1 MNVRGLLQFELW
13 SKKTSRKILV
23 GIGIVFGLLLVCL
36 ICWYEVEIHW
46 ITPGERDAA
55 RAALK
60 EIDAIEDAG
69 PLSEQELKVRTE
81 QGEAM
86 VKLAEAAAQTHRDNS
101 IRMDL
106 DLYLVGVEM
115 ERSKVYGEKNQ
126 SPEIQAVLTKLKSN
140 HRLTLHKA
148 LD

>member
-81 QGEAM
+81 QAEAV